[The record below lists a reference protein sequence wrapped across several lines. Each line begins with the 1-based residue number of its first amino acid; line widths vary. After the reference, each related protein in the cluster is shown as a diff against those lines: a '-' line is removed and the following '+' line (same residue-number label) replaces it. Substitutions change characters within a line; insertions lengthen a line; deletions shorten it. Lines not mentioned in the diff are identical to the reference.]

1 MAYIAVGGNGRV
13 LMGASYKQGMLS
25 VNRIGA
31 DGTVAAPSTQVLTT
45 PPKAHCIIQ
54 GRSRDV
60 VYATTVDGNA
70 ILIYRLDIQRS
81 VLALADS
88 HSVLCRP
95 GSGPRHLVLHPTLD
109 VLYCV
114 NETSGTLAAFA
125 VDPSSGAL
133 TELQCESLVPSGFQ
147 GNARA
152 ADVHIAPSG
161 RFIYASVRSSN
172 VVGGFSIDSR
182 SGRLAPVGC
191 YAVQGSPRGFAIDP
205 FERFLICASQTENTV
220 GIYAIDAESGA
231 LAARHHVPVGGNP
244 NWVETLSLPV
254 GI

>member
-1 MAYIAVGGNGRV
+1 MSAAPVVVYISCAEIKEIWSFRLDPDTGALGLFDVVQVPGTNDPSPSNMPLAFGPGKRALYAALRSPPFPVTAFAVESATGKLSCLGTAPLPAPMAYIAVGGNGRV

-60 VYATTVDGNA
+60 VYATTVDWNA
-70 ILIYRLDIQRS
+70 ILIYRLDIQHS
-81 VLALADS
+81 VLALAD
-88 HSVLCRP
+88 SVLCRP

-125 VDPSSGAL
+125 VDPTSGAL
-133 TELQCESLVPSGFQ
+133 TELQCEPMMPTGFQ

-152 ADVHIAPSG
+152 ADVH
-161 RFIYASVRSSN
+161 V
-172 VVGGFSIDSR
+172 
-182 SGRLAPVGC
+182 
-191 YAVQGSPRGFAIDP
+191 SP
-205 FERFLICASQTENTV
+205 N
-220 GIYAIDAESGA
+220 
-231 LAARHHVPVGGNP
+231 
-244 NWVETLSLPV
+244 
-254 GI
+254 